1 MRLHLHGR
9 GQKRRKDTYTFT
21 KQAGAPLTPE
31 EIQTALAGQYSV
43 SADSIRLNAD
53 GKTATFTK
61 GDETITVDY
70 STLSETLTVR
80 KDVHTSSSVTG
91 IIKDDK
97 DLEKAYDELW
107 KQIQE
112 IQSKL
117 QPGEEL
123 RIGETKIDST
133 TKKEDIIK
141 YFTKPSRPMT

>member
-1 MRLHLHGR
+1 M
-9 GQKRRKDTYTFT
+9 
-21 KQAGAPLTPE
+21 
-31 EIQTALAGQYSV
+31 
-43 SADSIRLNAD
+43 
-53 GKTATFTK
+53 
-61 GDETITVDY
+61 DY

-133 TKKEDIIK
+133 TKRKISSSISPR
-141 YFTKPSRPMT
+141 PSRPIT